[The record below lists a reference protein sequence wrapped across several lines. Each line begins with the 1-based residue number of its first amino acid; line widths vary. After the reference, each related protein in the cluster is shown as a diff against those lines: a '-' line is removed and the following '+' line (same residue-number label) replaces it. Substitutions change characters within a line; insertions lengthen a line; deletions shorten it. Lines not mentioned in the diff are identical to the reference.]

1 MKSKHLIPPIAL
13 LLLISLSDAKMRL
26 YSRDLAEKWVTDSL
40 HRIDSLQAADSLR
53 VSDSMLVARYQDA
66 DKTIK
71 NERCK
76 AAEIAARN
84 AAEKLL
90 LDSINA
96 AHRDSVMPEDV
107 DNISARTII
116 IADTSPFAH
125 EIDSLQRRVDSICA
139 AIHDHDKWY
148 TTMKTYPVSEKKRY
162 MQYLMKN
169 NIKDTTAI
177 LACCSKLYQMY
188 VYKHELLLA
197 IRKSQSTNTKSFMTL
212 HIDEHKR
219 RMGELSEFL
228 IALSPTVPFL
238 PGHEQDKKQ

>member
-1 MKSKHLIPPIAL
+1 MKSKHLIPSLAI
-13 LLLISLSDAKMRL
+13 LLLISLGDAKMRL

-40 HRIDSLQAADSLR
+40 QRIDSLRVADSLR
-53 VSDSMLVARYQDA
+53 VSDSLVVARYQDA
-66 DKTIK
+66 DKTLK
-71 NERCK
+71 SERCK
-76 AAEIAARN
+76 AAEIAAKN
-84 AAEKLL
+84 EAEKKLT
-90 LDSINA
+90 DSLHA
-96 AHRDSVMPEDV
+96 VTRDSAMPGDV

-116 IADTSPFAH
+116 IADNSPFAH
-125 EIDSLQRRVDSICA
+125 EIDSLQHRVDSICA

-148 TTMKTYPVSEKKRY
+148 TTMKSYPVSEKKRY

-169 NIKDTTAI
+169 NIKDTAAI
-177 LACCSKLYQMY
+177 LACCTKLYQMY

-197 IRKSQSTNTKSFMTL
+197 IRKSQSANTKSFMTL

-238 PGHEQDKKQ
+238 PGHEQGRQQ